1 MPKLATKATS
11 YVLDKFEIKARA
23 RKGFTLFI
31 SNEDID
37 NIIKIVESK
46 EKSGLLTDGAT
57 ATVKLMVS
65 MAASLI
71 APVASSLTQL
81 VTSLLINAITGKRL
95 EDGFLPLLTLLLIM
109 KVLGKEVTRAGRG
122 YKNMDKNFYFYSIL

>member
-1 MPKLATKATS
+1 MAKYVLPKLATKATS

-57 ATVKLMVS
+57 VTVKLS
-65 MAASLI
+65 WYLW
-71 APVASSLTQL
+71 
-81 VTSLLINAITGKRL
+81 LLHL
-95 EDGFLPLLTLLLIM
+95 
-109 KVLGKEVTRAGRG
+109 
-122 YKNMDKNFYFYSIL
+122 

>member
-1 MPKLATKATS
+1 MLPKLATKATS

-37 NIIKIVESK
+37 IIKIAESK

-57 ATVKLMVS
+57 VTVKLS
-65 MAASLI
+65 WYLW
-71 APVASSLTQL
+71 
-81 VTSLLINAITGKRL
+81 LLHL
-95 EDGFLPLLTLLLIM
+95 
-109 KVLGKEVTRAGRG
+109 
-122 YKNMDKNFYFYSIL
+122 